1 MAQNAE
7 PTPPAP
13 TNRIRMHTT
22 VPVISARLST
32 LNTTLSDGKRAEI
45 ADMGSGLSRGQGEAA
60 ATTVVA
66 AAASL
71 TR

>member
-1 MAQNAE
+1 
-7 PTPPAP
+7 
-13 TNRIRMHTT
+13 MHTT

-32 LNTTLSDGKRAEI
+32 LDTTLSDGKRAEI